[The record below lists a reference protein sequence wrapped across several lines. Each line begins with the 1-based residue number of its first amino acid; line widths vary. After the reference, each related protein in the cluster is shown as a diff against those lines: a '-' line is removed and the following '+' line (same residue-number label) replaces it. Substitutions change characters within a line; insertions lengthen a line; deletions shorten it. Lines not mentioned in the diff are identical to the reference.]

1 MRKRKAKKPPPDYR
15 NFKSRSTKHKET
27 PEEKERKAALKE
39 YRKKNKK
46 QWYQ

>member
-1 MRKRKAKKPPPDYR
+1 MRKRKKPPPDYR
-15 NFKSRSTKHKET
+15 SFKSRGTKHEMS

-39 YRKKNKK
+39 FRKNKKK